1 MLRFSTE
8 HLRNVFAD
16 EDKYKNFKRLTYNL
30 NHDNEIFEYDD
41 DGNKRKVSKKEANK
55 AVRKI
60 LMEVC
65 DLTEED
71 IRSDKRRKRAIQ
83 AHHNELFELIESDID
98 FKIETG
104 FKDSEWFND
113 YVDMRNLKLGDSEEY
128 WTRENIML
136 VVAEIARGQHD
147 LTLQGLNK
155 GTSFTVHTKNY
166 GIKIGRDIDLI
177 LLGRIDFTELTDKIA
192 EAFAYKIQELCFTGI
207 YGAADKLPN
216 KSQFVKTGVLGKDT
230 KEQFDTLIED
240 VGTANNAEVIIM
252 GTKTALKKLNDL
264 TDVDWRSQSQK
275 ESVANLGRLGH
286 YEGTELIEIPQRF
299 ALNDVTKK
307 LIDNKKL
314 LIFAKTQEKFVWFTD
329 KGETEIVEAG
339 LQKGDLA
346 DDFQTYEVQRGFG
359 VSVVL
364 PQYFGTWSF
373 S

>member
-1 MLRFSTE
+1 
-8 HLRNVFAD
+8 
-16 EDKYKNFKRLTYNL
+16 
-30 NHDNEIFEYDD
+30 
-41 DGNKRKVSKKEANK
+41 
-55 AVRKI
+55 
-60 LMEVC
+60 
-65 DLTEED
+65 
-71 IRSDKRRKRAIQ
+71 
-83 AHHNELFELIESDID
+83 
-98 FKIETG
+98 
-104 FKDSEWFND
+104 
-113 YVDMRNLKLGDSEEY
+113 
-128 WTRENIML
+128 
-136 VVAEIARGQHD
+136 
-147 LTLQGLNK
+147 
-155 GTSFTVHTKNY
+155 
-166 GIKIGRDIDLI
+166 
-177 LLGRIDFTELTDKIA
+177 
-192 EAFAYKIQELCFTGI
+192 
-207 YGAADKLPN
+207 
-216 KSQFVKTGVLGKDT
+216 
-230 KEQFDTLIED
+230 
-240 VGTANNAEVIIM
+240 M